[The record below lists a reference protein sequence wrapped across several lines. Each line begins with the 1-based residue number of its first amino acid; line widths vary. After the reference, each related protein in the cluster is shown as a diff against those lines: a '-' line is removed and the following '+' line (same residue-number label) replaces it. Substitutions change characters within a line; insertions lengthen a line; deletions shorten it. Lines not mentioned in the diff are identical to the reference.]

1 MYFSDQKVVASKS
14 WSGDIK
20 DWDCFGAD
28 LFFLTDD
35 KKIYKATF
43 LEPSSIQVKFVREVE
58 EDETHLGHM
67 LVSRPKDSGQF
78 AYRLCDDPK
87 GGIRINMEYATVFDG
102 QEDDDLEDL
111 RLEAIYRKKLIY
123 VRESGGV
130 TWARELTQSIIAI
143 DVEEGPN
150 AYDGRLSSVYAP
162 EEASLIYL
170 LTDMCELTVLHP
182 ITMEERSFGLRL
194 LPELLRATGD
204 VQLCRRASGKGDAE
218 GKMRQA
224 DKDLHRAFY
233 GHDDELKQ
241 FERDAAD
248 FAEEIK
254 TDEDE

>member
-43 LEPSSIQVKFVREVE
+43 LEPSSIQ
-58 EDETHLGHM
+58 DETHLGHM

-143 DVEEGPN
+143 DVEEGRMLI
-150 AYDGRLSSVYAP
+150 DQKVV
-162 EEASLIYL
+162 ASKSWSGDIKDWDCFGADLFF
-170 LTDMCELTVLHP
+170 LTDDKKIYKATFLEPSSIQVKFVREV
-182 ITMEERSFGLRL
+182 EEVW
-194 LPELLRATGD
+194 TNN
-204 VQLCRRASGKGDAE
+204 
-218 GKMRQA
+218 
-224 DKDLHRAFY
+224 
-233 GHDDELKQ
+233 
-241 FERDAAD
+241 
-248 FAEEIK
+248 INNNN
-254 TDEDE
+254 

>member
-1 MYFSDQKVVASKS
+1 DQKVVASKS

-43 LEPSSIQVKFVREVE
+43 LEPSSIQ
-58 EDETHLGHM
+58 DETHLGHM

-182 ITMEERSFGLRL
+182 ITMEERSFGLSCPSSSEPLEMFSFVGVHR
-194 LPELLRATGD
+194 
-204 VQLCRRASGKGDAE
+204 GKVTL
-218 GKMRQA
+218 K
-224 DKDLHRAFY
+224 
-233 GHDDELKQ
+233 DELKQ